1 MRGSTRL
8 AAAAASFALVVTN
21 LHAGEPAIKLTRL
34 RGPLYVVEYDHFAKT
49 NYLIDIGPSFVTVIG
64 ATWTPDTAKEL
75 NEQIKQVTGL
85 PVREVVVPSPDPEWS
100 GGTAYWKSIGARVI
114 AARAT
119 CDSLERNWIA
129 STTGLRKFFSNYPDL
144 PLTPPSQCNP
154 DQFSL
159 QNGRIRVLYLG
170 PSHTDAD
177 VFVYFPEQ
185 KVLDAGSIL
194 KEQLGNVAKADLKEY
209 PRTLQKLKALH
220 LDIDTVIAGH
230 WSPIHGPD
238 LIDTYL
244 GFLPSANK

>member
-1 MRGSTRL
+1 MRSRP
-8 AAAAASFALVVTN
+8 AAAATFLMLAVTS
-21 LHAGEPAIKLTRL
+21 LHAEEPTIKLTRL
-34 RGPLYVVEYDHFAKT
+34 RGPLYVVEYDRFAKT
-49 NYLIDIGPSFVTVIG
+49 NYLIDVGPSFVTLIG
-64 ATWTPDTAKEL
+64 ATWTPDTAKAL
-75 NEQIKQVTGL
+75 NDQIKQVTDL

-100 GGTAYWKSIGARVI
+100 GGIGYWKSIGARVI
-114 AARAT
+114 AAKVT
-119 CDSLERNWIA
+119 CDALRQNWSASIA
-129 STTGLRKFFSNYPDL
+129 GLRKFFADYPDL

-159 QNGRIRVLYLG
+159 QNGRIRVFYLG

-185 KVLDAGSIL
+185 KALDAGSIL

-230 WSPIHGPD
+230 WAPVHGPE

-244 GFLPSANK
+244 GFLSNAKQ